1 MTVDLPP
8 RSVTVDLPPR
18 SVTVD
23 LPPRSVTVDRGPV
36 ATAEMANRALEE
48 GVDVDDEGV
57 DAVAAAGDNRATVTV
72 LWRLL
77 QTIDR

>member
-1 MTVDLPP
+1 MTVDLLPRSVTVGLLP
-8 RSVTVDLPPR
+8 RSVTVDQ
-18 SVTVD
+18 
-23 LPPRSVTVDRGPV
+23 GPV

-48 GVDVDDEGV
+48 GDAVVDEGV
-57 DAVAAAGDNRATVTV
+57 DAVAAVGDNRATVTV